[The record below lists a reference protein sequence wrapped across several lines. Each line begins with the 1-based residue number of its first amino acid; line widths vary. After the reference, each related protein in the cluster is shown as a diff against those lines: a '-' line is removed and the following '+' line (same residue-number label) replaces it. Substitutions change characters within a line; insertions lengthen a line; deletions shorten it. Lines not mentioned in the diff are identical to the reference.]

1 MEPGEEQYQ
10 KLYDDNFKRAYLAA
24 SIMPAFMES
33 VLNMSET
40 FEPVQQGIL
49 DGIKKRFADVRWGME
64 NPEDPHAQSRSFENG
79 YLLGDTIARFCQDFV
94 PMLDKVMPAHE
105 SPLLEGIAQGVRHGL
120 EGKLRE
126 LKPYSLERRLENN
139 WPTDREAE
147 LSKKTQPSKDQ
158 DIDR

>member
-49 DGIKKRFADVRWGME
+49 DGIKKRFADMRWGME
-64 NPEDPHAQSRSFENG
+64 LPEDPHADSRSFENG
-79 YLLGDTIARFCQDFV
+79 YLLGDTIAQFCQDFV
-94 PMLDKVMPAHE
+94 PMLDQLMPAHE
-105 SPLLEGIAQGVRHGL
+105 SPLLEGIIQGVRHGL
-120 EGKLRE
+120 EEKLRE
-126 LKPYSLERRLENN
+126 LTPYSLESRPENN
-139 WPTDREAE
+139 SPADREAE
-147 LSKKTQPSKDQ
+147 QAKKTQLPKDQ